1 MYSGKL
7 YSGQSI
13 AITGAGGGIGRA
25 IAETFIAGG
34 AHVAISDI
42 DADLVNTTATEI
54 GAAGFACDVTNE
66 QAIRDFIQDAETA
79 NGPIDVFVSNAG
91 VGFPDQPGG
100 HAAGGCNESWETS
113 WQIHVMASVYAS
125 RALLPG
131 WIQRGQGRFVIVA
144 SAAGL
149 LAQIFSGSYTT
160 TKHAAVGFAEYL
172 AIMHKDDGL
181 KVHCVCPQYVK
192 TKMTEGMEVVTE
204 GPDMHLEAS
213 DVADSLFKAMADDKF
228 LVLPHPVIADYQQA
242 KLADID
248 KYIAAMAYRKKTVD
262 KGHIPGLKET

>member
-1 MYSGKL
+1 MYL
-7 YSGQSI
+7 GQSI

-25 IAETFIAGG
+25 IAEKFIAEG
-34 AHVAISDI
+34 AKVAISDI
-42 DADLVNTTATEI
+42 NSELVEKTAAEI
-54 GAAGFACDVTNE
+54 GAAGFSCDVTDE
-66 QAIRDFIQDAETA
+66 QAIKDFIQGAEA
-79 NGPIDVFVSNAG
+79 VNGPVDVFVANAG

-100 HAAGGCNESWETS
+100 HAAGGSNESWEIS
-113 WQIHVMASVYAS
+113 WQIHVMSSVYAS

-131 WIQRGQGRFVIVA
+131 WIERGKGRFVIVA

-192 TKMTEGMEVVTE
+192 TNMTEGMEVITE
-204 GPDMHLEAS
+204 GPNIHLEAS
-213 DVADSLFKAMADDKF
+213 DVADSLFKAMKDDKF
-228 LVLPHPVIADYQQA
+228 LVLPHPIIADYQQA

-248 KYIAAMAYRKKTVD
+248 QYIASMAYRKKIAD
-262 KGHIPGLKET
+262 LGHIPGLKET